1 MKIDINKKVVATLLA
16 GSMAFTLS
24 GCAKKS
30 TEYVDPSDTLTVE
43 YAYDYDE
50 PYYEEE
56 PIYNNYP
63 DESKDL
69 RTNEEQVNN
78 EQINNNV
85 INNEQVNN
93 EQINDN
99 VINNDQAKS
108 NNYINLVI
116 TNIPENARISLGE
129 NINTELNTFEKTGE
143 NTYRIPSNNFKIS
156 FEVNGNTYT
165 YPIIAN
171 NDSTVFTSLNTNDN
185 IQFNIEI
192 NENLSVEKLKNRLAD
207 SNINLVNLYNNG
219 YNQDIVQKHN
229 VTFNGQNLAYERKA
243 IYLNNLL
250 LNEYKF
256 DNGNVSYFSPLRLGN
271 GENNIEIKNNDT
283 IKLSYTESFI
293 NDYTVISNMENNVNY
308 FFNKVNN
315 TTETNYF
322 NNGDVDIA
330 HFVGENT
337 EITEYLEK
345 FYYKDF
351 TSERYSYKVNGDA
364 LLEFGQVNYDY
375 EYFLTDP
382 NNLVNVNTII
392 FDNNRENTND
402 NTNNNVSG
410 NDDYVHYYSDDY
422 KTPTGGDYDHY
433 YSDDYKTPTGG
444 DYDHYYV
451 DDYKTP
457 TDDDYVHYY
466 SDDDHYYD
474 NDEYSYDYDEDSY
487 DYEEEYEPEIYEYEE
502 EYQYT
507 R

>member
-1 MKIDINKKVVATLLA
+1 MKLEINKKVVAALLA
-16 GSMAFTLS
+16 GSMAVSLS
-24 GCAKKS
+24 GCAHKS
-30 TEYVDPSDTLTVE
+30 SEYKDPSEITPVE
-43 YAYDYDE
+43 YADDYDE

-56 PIYNNYP
+56 QQEIYDNYP
-63 DESKDL
+63 NKTDDL
-69 RTNEEQVNN
+69 RTNEEQA
-78 EQINNNV
+78 
-85 INNEQVNN
+85 NNEQVNYNEINN
-93 EQINDN
+93 EQAKQE
-99 VINNDQAKS
+99 NN
-108 NNYINLVI
+108 INLVI
-116 TNIPENARISLGE
+116 TNIPENAIISLGDG
-129 NINTELNTFEKTGE
+129 TTKELNTYEKTND
-143 NTYRIPSNNFKIS
+143 NTYRIPSNSFTIS
-156 FEVNGNTYT
+156 FDINGNRYS
-165 YPIIAN
+165 YPIIAK
-171 NDSTVFTSLNTNDN
+171 NDSTVFASLNTNDTV
-185 IQFNIEI
+185 QFNIEI
-192 NENLSVEKLKNRLAD
+192 NNYLSVETLKERLAE

-229 VTFNGQNLAYERKA
+229 VTFNEQNLAYERKA

-256 DNGNVSYFSPLRLGN
+256 DNGNVSYFSPLRLGS
-271 GENNIEIKNNDT
+271 GENNIEIKDNDT
-283 IKLSYTESFI
+283 IKLSYKQSFI
-293 NDYTVISNMENNVNY
+293 NDYTVIGNMENNVNY

-315 TTETNYF
+315 TTDTNYF
-322 NNGDVDIA
+322 TNGDVDIA

-382 NNLVNVNTII
+382 NNLVNVNTIT
-392 FDNNRENTND
+392 FDNNRDKTNEGTD
-402 NTNNNVSG
+402 NTKESD

-444 DYDHYYV
+444 DYDHYYS
-451 DDYKTP
+451 DDYQTP

-466 SDDDHYYD
+466 SDDDNYYEN
-474 NDEYSYDYDEDSY
+474 NDYEDYSY